1 MFIRLTLSRLKRL
14 AQVVFLLSAFL
25 TSASARAESIRLVTD
40 EETELFLA
48 EILQPIY
55 KAAGI
60 RFYRNSVFIV
70 EDNSLNAF
78 VGDGNNMFVHTGTI
92 MNADNYNQLSG
103 VLAHETG
110 HIQGGHILRQKM
122 KLQGLQQASLAS
134 LVAAGVLGA
143 VTGRADVGMAILMGT
158 SSSAIYN
165 MTAYQVQE
173 ERSADE
179 AAVQLLAKTRQSPAG
194 MRDFM
199 KKSNSRML

>member
-1 MFIRLTLSRLKRL
+1 M
-14 AQVVFLLSAFL
+14 
-25 TSASARAESIRLVTD
+25 TD

-110 HIQGGHILRQKM
+110 HIQGGSYPPTEDETARSP
-122 KLQGLQQASLAS
+122 ASQPGFFGRGRRS
-134 LVAAGVLGA
+134 RA
-143 VTGRADVGMAILMGT
+143 VTAEPM
-158 SSSAIYN
+158 SAW
-165 MTAYQVQE
+165 Q
-173 ERSADE
+173 
-179 AAVQLLAKTRQSPAG
+179 
-194 MRDFM
+194 F
-199 KKSNSRML
+199 